1 MEVHDKDERL
11 DNKVKQELPLM
22 DVDGKIKEYLE
33 KNKPPEEE
41 IVDPKGK
48 KGGKA
53 PPPAAKKEAPKK
65 EPPKKDAKKDTK
77 KKGGELKIEPI
88 REEQI
93 PPIEYQRNN
102 YGVACFFLTDLL
114 KPSVRTVKL
123 RVPIVPL
130 KKYQDFESN
139 NLDLNTTAKKNIP
152 MIVPNSNFF
161 D

>member
-53 PPPAAKKEAPKK
+53 PPPAAKKAAPKK

-93 PPIEYQRNN
+93 PPIEY
-102 YGVACFFLTDLL
+102 
-114 KPSVRTVKL
+114 
-123 RVPIVPL
+123 
-130 KKYQDFESN
+130 
-139 NLDLNTTAKKNIP
+139 
-152 MIVPNSNFF
+152 
-161 D
+161 